1 MNYAR
6 NYQATI
12 KGMTPLIL
20 HQEDVG
26 LTGEVGSGR
35 DADGLFLFGDL
46 DQIDVRIILRPLQE
60 QSEPCLG

>member
-20 HQEDVG
+20 HKDDV
-26 LTGEVGSGR
+26 
-35 DADGLFLFGDL
+35 DWADKMDDWKSDPNNKKHSKAGD
-46 DQIDVRIILRPLQE
+46 DRSPAWRWIGCVYHTDNHV
-60 QSEPCLG
+60 